1 MTGMPVAD
9 HRPPRRAMLVDGD
22 DAARRSVQLL
32 LQAHGVAVRS
42 FAGVAEALAAH
53 DPRDDLLLAV
63 DRLPDGD
70 GIALLRVLRAGG
82 WTGRALLVTG
92 TAPPTLGYAARAAGY
107 DRILERPLRR
117 HALLAALHL
126 PPGG

>member
-1 MTGMPVAD
+1 
-9 HRPPRRAMLVDGD
+9 MLVDGD

-32 LQAHGVAVRS
+32 LQAHGVTVRS

-70 GIALLRVLRAGG
+70 GIALLRVLRADG
-82 WTGRALLVTG
+82 WTGRALLITG
-92 TAPPTLGYAARAAGY
+92 ASSPAPPSLRDAARAAGY

-126 PPGG
+126 PPGA